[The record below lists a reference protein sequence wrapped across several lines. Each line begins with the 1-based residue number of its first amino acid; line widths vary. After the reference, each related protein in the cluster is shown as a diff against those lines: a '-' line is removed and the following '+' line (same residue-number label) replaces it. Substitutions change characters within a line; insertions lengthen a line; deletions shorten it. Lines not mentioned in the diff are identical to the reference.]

1 MNIQEILKKATLMG
15 KNDEFRIKNIE
26 DNKEYFIEQ
35 FTSSFDDIKAKNVI
49 TLYVRG
55 KMNGNSQGMD
65 NRRNNKNRQ

>member
-1 MNIQEILKKATLMG
+1 MNIQEILKIATLMWE
-15 KNDEFRIKNIE
+15 NDDFKIKNIE

-35 FTSSFDDIKAKNVI
+35 FTSSFDEIKDKHVI

-65 NRRNNKNRQ
+65 D